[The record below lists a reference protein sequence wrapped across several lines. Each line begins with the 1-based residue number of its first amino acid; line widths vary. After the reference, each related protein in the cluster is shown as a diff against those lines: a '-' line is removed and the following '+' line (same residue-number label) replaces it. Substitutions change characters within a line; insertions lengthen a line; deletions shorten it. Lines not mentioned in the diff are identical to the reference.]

1 MFGEHSCAAVY
12 NVALLAARMR
22 RSTQGQSEVVIG
34 QSCEVRRVY
43 GADALEAIDILREA
57 SLWTAQFGR
66 PIWPLDGFTIE
77 EHHVI
82 AAAHEQVGGFEDS
95 RMVACMRLQK
105 RDDIFWPDDPP
116 GEALYLHKL
125 AVRRAASGKGW
136 TARMVDWAVNEC
148 RKENARALRLDTV
161 ADSKLPAYYE
171 SLGFHL
177 VDKPLMLVD
186 EMYIVRLQLLIDG

>member
-1 MFGEHSCAAVY
+1 MFGEHSCTAIY
-12 NVALLAARMR
+12 NLAWLAARMR
-22 RSTQGQSEVVIG
+22 LSTQGQSEEMYE
-34 QSCEVRRVY
+34 QLCEVRRVY

-66 PIWPLDGFTIE
+66 PIWPLDGFATE
-77 EHHVI
+77 EQHVI

-136 TARMVDWAVNEC
+136 TARMVEWAVNEC

-161 ADSKLPAYYE
+161 AESKLPAYYE